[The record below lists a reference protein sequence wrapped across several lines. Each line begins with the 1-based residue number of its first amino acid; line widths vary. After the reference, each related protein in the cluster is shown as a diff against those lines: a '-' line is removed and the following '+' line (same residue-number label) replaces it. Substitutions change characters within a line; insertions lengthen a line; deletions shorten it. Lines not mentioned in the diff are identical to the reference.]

1 MSTTDTQETAERGDP
16 DGFWLALP
24 EGWFILD
31 LDPRTAE
38 AGIDQLL
45 ASRLAEDPTLAP
57 EIGELKQ
64 VLLRTAAEADKA
76 GVEFTACYAAAI
88 GEDLLVTASLGV
100 VVHTIGEQVSLRS
113 IEEGLTE
120 RGAGPRMSMVESA
133 AGPAAKVRDRSV
145 IPIPGSEQQLEV
157 ALRHYYVPVPGGH
170 RIALLSFSTPTLPL
184 EDDLDQLFDAMV
196 GSFQFTWDEDEG

>member
-1 MSTTDTQETAERGDP
+1 MSTTDITETADPRDP

-24 EGWFILD
+24 DGWFILD

-45 ASRLAEDPTLAP
+45 ASRVAVDPSLASEL
-57 EIGELKQ
+57 GELKQ

-76 GVEFTACYAAAI
+76 GIEFSACYAASI
-88 GEDLLVTASLGV
+88 DEQLLVTASLGV
-100 VVHTIGEQVSLRS
+100 VVHTIGEQVSLQA
-113 IEEGLTE
+113 IQEGLVE
-120 RGAGPRMSMVESA
+120 RGAGTRLSTVESA
-133 AGPAAKVRDRSV
+133 AGPAVKVRDRSK
-145 IPIPGSEQQLEV
+145 IPVPGTEQELEV

-196 GSFQFTWDEDEG
+196 GSFQFTWDES